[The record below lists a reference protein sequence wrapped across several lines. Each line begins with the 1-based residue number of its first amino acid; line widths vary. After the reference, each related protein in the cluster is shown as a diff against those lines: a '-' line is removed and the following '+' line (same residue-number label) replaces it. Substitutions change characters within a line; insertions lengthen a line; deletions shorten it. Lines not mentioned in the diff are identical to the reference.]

1 MRSYIERAKDFVES
15 VYPFIEKNIYNCDYV
30 ERAIDKFN
38 SEYNRKVICTNGAV
52 RIALI
57 TSDYVVKYNYNDEE
71 VPFLGGGE
79 QEIRIYSRA
88 KADGFGY
95 LFAPITR
102 YVYKNTYFYIM
113 PRINGIGKEEY
124 DDTYADE
131 LMDAKESRYISEL
144 GLNDLHNYNF
154 GFRRGKV
161 CLVDY
166 ACQYGYSNN

>member
-15 VYPFIEKNIYNCDYV
+15 VYPFIEKNIYNCGYV
-30 ERAIDKFN
+30 ENAICKFN
-38 SEYNRKVICTNGAV
+38 KRYNRKVICTNGAV

-57 TSDYVVKYNYNDEE
+57 TSDYVVKYDYNDEE
-71 VPFLGGGE
+71 IPLLGGGE
-79 QEIRIYSRA
+79 QEVRIYNRA
-88 KADGFGY
+88 KADGFDY

-102 YVYKNTYFYIM
+102 YVYKNKYFYIM
-113 PRINGIGKEEY
+113 PRIYGIGKEEY

-131 LMDAKESRYISEL
+131 LMSEEESEYIYGL

-154 GFRRGKV
+154 GFRKGKI

-166 ACQYGYSNN
+166 ACQD